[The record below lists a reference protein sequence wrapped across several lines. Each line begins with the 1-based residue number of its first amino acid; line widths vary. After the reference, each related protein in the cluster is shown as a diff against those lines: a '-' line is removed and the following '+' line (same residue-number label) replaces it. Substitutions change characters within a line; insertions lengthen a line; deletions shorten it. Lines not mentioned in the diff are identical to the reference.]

1 MSEQIPYKAFTQ
13 KHNKE
18 IAVDV
23 IFDANL
29 PSRWSFSLLSEAGF
43 VHLFKTFRLLKEI
56 QIGNDEWD
64 KTVYIVGDS
73 AEIKDL
79 FLRYPDL
86 QKATYAL
93 IKLGFSIEFNFGWI
107 RSKKVTTNETDAQK
121 DLEGARPIFENLIA
135 TMKKANASGL
145 EQSFDLNQALYYV
158 FLFLVILSV
167 SSLIIYSGTLVESNI
182 IHLPGVAGFYGFV
195 LGGFVGILAL
205 IVYRIIRRLHSRSHY
220 EFTILFALLPLSF
233 AIAGGTSSLYV
244 NRILD
249 HDKGTI
255 VDATVSRA
263 YTYRNKHGQVF
274 YTLVYTFQV
283 PESIKKSYKSSHFD
297 EPVTG
302 DVYASTKVGDK
313 KFIRVF
319 PGFYG
324 QPWILK

>member
-1 MSEQIPYKAFTQ
+1 MTEQLLYNKTIQ
-13 KHNKE
+13 KFAKTLQAE
-18 IAVDV
+18 L
-23 IFDANL
+23 IFEAYV
-29 PSRWSFSLLSEAGF
+29 PSKWSFSLLSEAGL
-43 VHLFKTFRLLKEI
+43 VHLFKTFRLLREI
-56 QIGNDEWD
+56 QISNEEWD
-64 KTVYIVGDS
+64 KTVYIVGDAS
-73 AEIKDL
+73 EIKDL
-79 FLRYPDL
+79 FLKFPDL
-86 QKATYAL
+86 QKSTYAL
-93 IKLGFSIEFNFGWI
+93 IKKGFRIEFNQGSI
-107 RSKKVTTNETDAQK
+107 KARKICDSVDHANK
-121 DLEGARPIFENLIA
+121 DMEGMGPTFEELFR
-135 TMKKANASGL
+135 TMKKVKESGL
-145 EQSFDLNQALYYV
+145 DQSFDPNQAL
-158 FLFLVILSV
+158 FIALLAASIILALGV
-167 SSLIIYSGTLVESNI
+167 LIYAGTLVEHNI

-195 LGGFVGILAL
+195 LGGFTGFLAL
-205 IVYRIIRRLHSRSHY
+205 VVWRIIRRLHSRSHY
-220 EFTILFALLPLSF
+220 EFTILFALLPFSF
-233 AIAGGTSSLYV
+233 AIAGSTSSLYV

-274 YTLVYTFQV
+274 YTLVYTFPV